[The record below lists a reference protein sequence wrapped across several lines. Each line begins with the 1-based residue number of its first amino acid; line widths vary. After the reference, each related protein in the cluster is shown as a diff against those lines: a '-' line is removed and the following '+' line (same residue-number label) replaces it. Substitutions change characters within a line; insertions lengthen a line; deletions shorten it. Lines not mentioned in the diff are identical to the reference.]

1 MEVPAPYDKSHNLN
15 VEVET
20 DNPRENRSRVN
31 VISYMEENSE
41 CDFHTIIL
49 DCSPW
54 NQVDTTGV
62 KTLMSVSI
70 GLPTSYFHFILH
82 VSGKH
87 VREINTPLKSSFIQ

>member
-15 VEVET
+15 VEAET

-31 VISYMEENSE
+31 VISCMEANYE

-70 GLPTSYFHFILH
+70 GFTHIVFPFYFTCIR
-82 VSGKH
+82 K
-87 VREINTPLKSSFIQ
+87 TCP